1 MKVGDLVKF
10 ESAFFNAAV
19 PGYANPGVILSECD
33 TSSAARRSYRVMWA
47 DMRVTTEHHCF
58 LKLLTFT

>member
-10 ESAFFNAAV
+10 ESVFFHTAAN
-19 PGYANPGVILSECD
+19 GYANPGVILSTEKPHP
-33 TSSAARRSYRVMWA
+33 ARQSYRVMWA